1 MRYGPRV
8 RRLSIAIVVSLVACG
23 SVNSA
28 PPIDAAPDV
37 IAPPVDASVD
47 APPPTPPVLAGVAKL
62 HAANTA
68 KLTVPMTIPAGDN
81 RFLIVTVGIGS
92 GCVDPIQI
100 VLGASYAAMPLARI
114 DAISGTKCGPDG
126 ARSEQWRMVAPPVG
140 TSDVVVQLSAPGL
153 TVHVGALAFTGV
165 NQASPVRASSTGSGS
180 GADAK
185 LTVTSAVGDL
195 VVASVG
201 QGGMIVSPGAGQN
214 PALIDNASGANTLDN
229 TAASTALG
237 AAPSVTMDWSFQ
249 GVDEWQMVVS
259 SLQAP

>member
-1 MRYGPRV
+1 MV
-8 RRLSIAIVVSLVACG
+8 FSLVACG
-23 SVNSA
+23 SVNSTA
-28 PPIDAAPDV
+28 PIDAPF
-37 IAPPVDASVD
+37 DAAATPID
-47 APPPTPPVLAGVAKL
+47 APFDSADRPIDATPAIPPVLVGIAKI
-62 HAANTA
+62 HGANTA
-68 KLTVPMTIPAGDN
+68 GLTVPMTVPAGDN

-92 GCVDPIQI
+92 GCVAPIQI
-100 VLGASYAAMPLARI
+100 VLSASYAAMPLARI
-114 DAISGTKCGPDG
+114 DAISGTNCGPDG

-140 TSDVVVQLSAPGL
+140 TNDVIVQLSAPGL

-185 LTVTSAVGDL
+185 VTVTSAVGDR

-201 QGGMIVSPGAGQN
+201 QGGMIVSPGTGQN
-214 PALIDNASGANTLDN
+214 PALIDNATGANTLDN
-229 TAASTALG
+229 TAVSTALG